1 MSSNRERND
10 RKTGKKQGF
19 RGRPEGPKSGGWTPS
34 PPVRA
39 AGDSAPRERKP
50 KVDADNWLWG
60 RHPVLAALANPARK
74 GMGRLLATEDR
85 AAEIERDRLA
95 PHGHRIEIV
104 DGAALARM
112 LPAGAVHQGLAFKVQ
127 PLEGVALEDIADPAS
142 GVIVMLD
149 QLTDPQNVG
158 AIFRSALAFGA
169 KGIVVQ
175 DRHSP
180 ALAGALAKAAAG
192 ATERLPCARVTN
204 LSRALERLADLGWR
218 AVGLD
223 GDAELALDQAL
234 DGRPTVLVMGSEG
247 DGVRRLV
254 AEHCDVMARIPM
266 PGGFESLNVSNAAAI
281 ALYEAARKQTGT

>member
-1 MSSNRERND
+1 
-10 RKTGKKQGF
+10 
-19 RGRPEGPKSGGWTPS
+19 
-34 PPVRA
+34 
-39 AGDSAPRERKP
+39 
-50 KVDADNWLWG
+50 
-60 RHPVLAALANPARK
+60 
-74 GMGRLLATEDR
+74 
-85 AAEIERDRLA
+85 
-95 PHGHRIEIV
+95 
-104 DGAALARM
+104 M
-112 LPAGAVHQGLAFKVQ
+112 L
-127 PLEGVALEDIADPAS
+127 E
-142 GVIVMLD
+142 

-158 AIFRSALAFGA
+158 EVYRSALPFGA
-169 KGIVVQ
+169 RGSVVQ
-175 DRHSP
+175 YRHSP

-223 GDAELALDQAL
+223 GAAEQTLDQAL

-281 ALYEAARKQTGT
+281 ALYEAARQQGGG